1 MTHFQYVTSQIHS
14 YIVNCHCS
22 REIGRGAV
30 EAKGE
35 EERARASR
43 TSESKYNTCKKIEL
57 CLGRTYRPNL
67 ALRDSTLSYPTLLPY
82 RTTSIIIRYPSLPT
96 PTHPPHP
103 NLACQPL
110 ASRNCLSEI
119 FVWAKT
125 HVRQCRNRKI
135 VRG

>member
-43 TSESKYNTCKKIEL
+43 TSESKYNTCKNIEL

-67 ALRDSTLSYPTLLPY
+67 ALRDSTLSYPTL
-82 RTTSIIIRYPSLPT
+82 YPTVPRLSYATLAYPT
-96 PTHPPHP
+96 PTHP

-110 ASRNCLSEI
+110 VSRNCLSEI

-135 VRG
+135 VRR